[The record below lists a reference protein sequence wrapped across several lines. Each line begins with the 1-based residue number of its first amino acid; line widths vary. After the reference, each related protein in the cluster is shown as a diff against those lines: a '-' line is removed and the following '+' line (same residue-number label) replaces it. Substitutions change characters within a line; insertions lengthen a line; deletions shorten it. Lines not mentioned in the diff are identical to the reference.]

1 MKSLRSRSWLFS
13 DVFSCLS
20 VASLDSR
27 QCNLQI
33 LIFDFPYYLKSLE
46 VCRTWE
52 FRILKRSLNLFLLRL
67 LSAMTHPTLILL
79 PLAGKGLWT
88 LFAAVGDPIPTL
100 LASLAAMS
108 RVVCSS
114 VFTCLFTI
122 FSFFPTFTYNLLRN
136 SIDHNQ
142 MLLARKQMKIGS
154 LASFAQTCQATILP
168 KNCLW

>member
-108 RVVCSS
+108 SLLLYVH
-114 VFTCLFTI
+114 LFSQSFRFSQLSPIIFFGIPLTTI
-122 FSFFPTFTYNLLRN
+122 KCCWLENRWKLGL
-136 SIDHNQ
+136 
-142 MLLARKQMKIGS
+142 
-154 LASFAQTCQATILP
+154 
-168 KNCLW
+168 